1 MVKSEDF
8 LPAASGLDGIEWT
21 EDTPKLI
28 LSYGD
33 AAAERHSALTGAF
46 LIAAVSIE
54 EIQRRRMG
62 FLQPVIS

>member
-33 AAAERHSALTGAF
+33 AAAEGIRL
-46 LIAAVSIE
+46 
-54 EIQRRRMG
+54 
-62 FLQPVIS
+62 